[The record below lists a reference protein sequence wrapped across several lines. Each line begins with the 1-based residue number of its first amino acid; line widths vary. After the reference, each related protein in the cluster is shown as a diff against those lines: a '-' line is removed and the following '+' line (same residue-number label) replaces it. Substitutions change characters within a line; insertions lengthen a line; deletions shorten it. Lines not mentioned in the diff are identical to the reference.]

1 VAIVAVEGVRR
12 GERCGARGTFPVRA
26 ASERA
31 GTVRSTV
38 PVRVWRAEPAPAQ
51 RNAWGDK
58 TLQATDV
65 HHVRRGS
72 NASRGFED
80 PTVSNRAGY
89 FLTDRTR
96 TSLSSDRSTPWS
108 VDSRSDQT
116 QSLSFFSSTPLLRA
130 RNHRRRGETES
141 AARGARAA
149 SRDLKRAQNVTMKI
163 EEVQSTTKKQ
173 RVATHTHIKV
183 SPATIASAIGTSD
196 PRTGTLIIDFDL
208 LRIDPDRSTTRRV
221 KRAHV

>member
-96 TSLSSDRSTPWS
+96 TSLSSDRSKRRGPSTR
-108 VDSRSDQT
+108 DRTKRSPFSF
-116 QSLSFFSSTPLLRA
+116 SLPLLFFALEIIVVVGRQ
-130 RNHRRRGETES
+130 NRRHVVRE
-141 AARGARAA
+141 
-149 SRDLKRAQNVTMKI
+149 
-163 EEVQSTTKKQ
+163 
-173 RVATHTHIKV
+173 
-183 SPATIASAIGTSD
+183 
-196 PRTGTLIIDFDL
+196 
-208 LRIDPDRSTTRRV
+208 RRLGI
-221 KRAHV
+221 